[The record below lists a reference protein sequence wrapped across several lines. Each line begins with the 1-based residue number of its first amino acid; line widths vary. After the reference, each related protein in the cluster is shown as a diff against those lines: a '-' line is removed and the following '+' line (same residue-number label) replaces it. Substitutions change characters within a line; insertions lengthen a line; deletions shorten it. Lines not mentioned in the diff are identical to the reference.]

1 MGTEILYNVNTSGVY
16 HAGLERRRTMR
27 IIISPAKKMRVNSDD
42 FAAEQLPRFLD
53 RTEELEDYIRH
64 LDYDGCRAL
73 WQCNDA
79 IAALNYERFQ
89 TMDLRGAQ
97 TPALYAYD
105 GIQYQYM
112 APNVFT
118 NEELSYVKE
127 HLRILS
133 GFYGLLQPFDAVAP
147 YRLEMQAKPV
157 GFRCGTLYDFW
168 GDTLALALAEECG
181 CIVNLASKEYSKAVR
196 PHLPKTVRWVDCTF
210 AESVGGKLKEKGTQ
224 AKMARGAMVRYMA
237 ETGVERVEDMLG
249 FDRFGFRYNEAAS
262 SENHLIFIKGV
273 V

>member
-1 MGTEILYNVNTSGVY
+1 
-16 HAGLERRRTMR
+16 MR
-27 IIISPAKKMRVNSDD
+27 IIISPAKKMRTGGDD
-42 FAAEQLPRFLD
+42 FAPEQLPRFLE
-53 RTEELEDYIRH
+53 RAEELKGYIQS

-79 IAALNYERFQ
+79 IAELNFERFRS
-89 TMDLRGAQ
+89 MDLPGAQ

-118 NEELSYVKE
+118 DSELAYVKE

-133 GFYGLLQPFDAVAP
+133 GFYGLLRPFDAVVP

-157 GFRCGTLYDFW
+157 RFRCKTLYDFW
-168 GDTLALALAEECG
+168 GDTLTLALAEETD

-196 PHLPKTVRWVDCTF
+196 PYLPETVGWVDCTF
-210 AESVGGKLKEKGTQ
+210 AEPVGGKLKEKGTQ

-237 ETGVERVEDMLG
+237 ETGAKSPEDMLG
-249 FDRFGFRYNEAAS
+249 FDRFGFRYSEEVS
-262 SENHLIFIKGV
+262 SKDHLVFIKGDV
-273 V
+273 